1 MKRDGRKD
9 TSSDLN
15 AITEKAINVLKTSAI
30 DGNKKENS
38 TIDIPNTKSGKKRSK
53 EPKIKKEVLL
63 SKPQVQS
70 SCLFGSSSC
79 QKRKLQRLSAQELK
93 EKGMAWIPKGSA
105 QTPDKDN
112 VHIRGVAQ
120 LKEKRWSKIRSLKMR
135 FSPNHRHYWLV
146 HHPFDLQIPCM
157 PMSWNSSLNAF
168 GYPSYSYFDP
178 QMPYGSLYHGG
189 LSPNCYAY

>member
-63 SKPQVQS
+63 SKTEVQPR
-70 SCLFGSSSC
+70 CLPGSSNW
-79 QKRKLQRLSAQELK
+79 QKKKL
-93 EKGMAWIPKGSA
+93 
-105 QTPDKDN
+105 
-112 VHIRGVAQ
+112 
-120 LKEKRWSKIRSLKMR
+120 
-135 FSPNHRHYWLV
+135 
-146 HHPFDLQIPCM
+146 
-157 PMSWNSSLNAF
+157 
-168 GYPSYSYFDP
+168 
-178 QMPYGSLYHGG
+178 
-189 LSPNCYAY
+189 